1 MNALQQLTMRLTNL
15 ILLSVSLFWFNSVEG
30 ANVVFYINAIGKSHI
45 DFSDSLVDS
54 LVERGHTVDVIIAR
68 MNDQVKGHGKSKAD
82 RFYSFGFKNGSNWDK
97 MHHLTS
103 PFDEKHFPINGF
115 DPYYGIGNNLCEIAL
130 HDPELH
136 DFLSYRKYDIGIVS
150 TFDYCGVGIL
160 KQTGIPS
167 ITTFNAVPIMPIQTV
182 TIGLP
187 NAASQILPLFYS
199 FDLNTL
205 YGRFWNLISWGYI
218 NWVQIPTLKHQQELL
233 FKKRYG
239 DHFKMEEVLNK
250 VDLTFVNSNEVMEKP
265 RPLHHR
271 VQYIGGINLKNP
283 KPVNPD
289 LDALLSKS
297 KNGTVIFSF
306 GTQIPGV
313 AYPRYAV
320 RNFLNVFKKYPEYT
334 FLWKYDVQPGEESM
348 FKEVKNVVLLDWLP
362 QTDLLY
368 DPRVIGFISHVGLNS
383 FNEASYAGKPIIAI
397 PLFADQP
404 HNAENGVA
412 RGTTYVLNKSK
423 LTEESIEKG
432 LRAILLDESYS
443 VNAKKLQKML
453 VEKPAQPKDRFVQWM
468 EYAVA
473 NPGLHKV
480 FALPGASMGII
491 EYYCVD
497 AVAVMVA
504 GVALSLYGIIKLS
517 QLLAGNVRLVKKM
530 KTA

>member
-1 MNALQQLTMRLTNL
+1 MNILQETMKLTNF
-15 ILLSVSLFWFNSVEG
+15 ILLLVLWGSSVEG
-30 ANVVFYINAIGKSHI
+30 FNIVFYINAIGKSHL

-54 LVERGHTVDVIIAR
+54 LVDRGHTVDIIIAR

-82 RFYSFGFKNGSNWDK
+82 RFYVFGFKNGSNWDK

-103 PFDEKHFPINGF
+103 PFDDRHFPINGF
-115 DPYYGIGNNLCEIAL
+115 NPYYVIGNDLCQIAL

-136 DFLSYRKYDIGIVS
+136 EFLSYRKYNIGIVS

-160 KQTGIPS
+160 KQAGIPS
-167 ITTFNAVPIMPIQTV
+167 VATFNAVPIMPIQTV

-205 YGRFWNLISWGYI
+205 YGRFWNLVGWGYI
-218 NWVQIPTLKHQQELL
+218 NWIQIPTLKYEQELL

-239 DHFKMEEVLNK
+239 DHFKIEEVLNK

-271 VQYIGGINLKNP
+271 IQYIGGINLKRP
-283 KPVNPD
+283 KPVNAD
-289 LDALLSKS
+289 LDALLSKA
-297 KNGTVIFSF
+297 KNGVVIFSF

-320 RNFLNVFKKYPEYT
+320 RNFLSVFKKYPEYT
-334 FLWKYDVQPGEESM
+334 FLWKYDVQPGEENM
-348 FKEVKNVVLLDWLP
+348 FTKVENVVLLDWLP

-404 HNAENGVA
+404 HNAENGIA
-412 RGTTYVLNKSK
+412 HGTTYVLNKSK

-432 LRAILLDESYS
+432 LRAILLNKSYS

-453 VEKPAQPKDRFVQWM
+453 NEKPAQPRDRFVQWM
-468 EYAVA
+468 EYAAA
-473 NPGLHKV
+473 NPGLHRV
-480 FALPGASMGII
+480 FALPGASMGIF

-497 AVAVMVA
+497 AVAVMIAAV
-504 GVALSLYGIIKLS
+504 GLSLYVIKNIWEMLTS
-517 QLLAGNVRLVKKM
+517 KIYFVKKI
-530 KTA
+530 KRA